1 MFVILLIPMPSAW
14 SGNPI
19 VLPSGAVLR
28 WPTMELTY
36 HLDRGALG
44 PYSEKFIQ
52 QLVIKAF
59 TAWNQIPSSAL
70 HWKWGGLLDTD
81 GTLDGAM
88 AYVGVPDDGINPVL
102 FDTSG
107 RLIDLL
113 SGEGASDYL
122 LGLATPYYLTNGTI
136 QEAEIIINGKGLHGR
151 SLEAQRL
158 YATLLHEI
166 GHLCGVG
173 HTQLLTDFAF
183 DTDRGNNLFIP
194 VMFPVEPVDQI
205 SSNSLSQD
213 DMSTLSALYPRPDF
227 MQERGGI
234 TGTVQRPWGDPV
246 QGANV
251 VAVNVNEP
259 LVSVYATVSDL
270 EINQTGEFRFLG
282 LTPGPYEIYMEPIK
296 PMFKGTA
303 GVGPFSSSETAPSFN
318 NPVKWEYYNGDR
330 ESGFINRDNPEER
343 VQVMVGKGEI
353 VTGIDLVSNE
363 EVDTPVQEWSVY

>member
-1 MFVILLIPMPSAW
+1 
-14 SGNPI
+14 
-19 VLPSGAVLR
+19 
-28 WPTMELTY
+28 MELTY
-36 HLDRGALG
+36 HLDRGPLG
-44 PYSEKFIQ
+44 PYTEQFIQ

-59 TAWNQIPSSAL
+59 TEWNQVSSSAL
-70 HWKWGGLLDTD
+70 VWKWGGYLETD
-81 GTLDGAM
+81 GAPDGSM
-88 AYVGVPDDGINPVL
+88 EYVGIPDDGINPVL

-107 RLIDLL
+107 RLIDML

-122 LGLATPYYLTNGTI
+122 LGLATPYYQMNGTI

-166 GHLCGVG
+166 GHICGLG
-173 HTQLLTDFAF
+173 HTQLLTEYAF

-205 SSNSLSQD
+205 SSNSLSLD
-213 DMSTLSALYPRPDF
+213 DMSTLAALYPRTGF
-227 MQERGGI
+227 MEEWGGI
-234 TGTVQRPWGDPV
+234 VGTVQRAWGDPV

-259 LVSVYATVSDL
+259 LVSIYATVSDL
-270 EINQTGEFRFLG
+270 EINQTGEFRLYG
-282 LTPGPYEIYMEPIK
+282 LTPGRYEIYMEPIK

-318 NPVKWEYYNGDR
+318 NPVKWEYYNGER
-330 ESGFINRDNPEER
+330 ESGFINRDDPEDR
-343 VQVMVGKGEI
+343 IQLTVGKGEI
-353 VTGIDLVSNE
+353 VSGIDLVSNE
-363 EVDTPVQEWSVY
+363 EVDTRVREWSMY